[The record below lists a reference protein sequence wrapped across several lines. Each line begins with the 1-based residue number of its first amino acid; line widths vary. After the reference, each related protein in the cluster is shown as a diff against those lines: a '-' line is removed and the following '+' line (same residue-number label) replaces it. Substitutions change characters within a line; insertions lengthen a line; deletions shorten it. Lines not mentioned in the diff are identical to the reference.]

1 MLFIINKVEEPVSL
15 TIVKQEERG
24 RTALQLATGNMK
36 FDLFWA
42 TDKGLIEAIAK
53 RFKVGTT
60 NVKNL
65 VNRHDFYVTDRL
77 TVVGRPKREDVDDFR
92 LDQGIR
98 LTTVPIDLNQRTDE
112 EKSMPRHVIVV
123 VSKDEDSIQAK
134 MNDDRNVLESASF
147 VVDGYRFQVFT
158 IKWSSWKA
166 LKHKA
171 ALYITDKDGKEQG
184 LELGVTPTGKG
195 NRVQDDLIVLTDEE
209 LEKFKEEQEEL
220 KKAEE
225 EAIAR
230 KKEAATNR
238 PRYDRNFNNRS
249 RSQGQR
255 PENDGANKPYA
266 KKGKTN
272 QYGGGYNGGNRPF
285 KDFFDS
291 RDDRSGNRGRKNFG
305 KGNRK
310 HR

>member
-42 TDKGLIEAIAK
+42 TDKGLIEAFAK

-230 KKEAATNR
+230 KKEAAANR

>member
-42 TDKGLIEAIAK
+42 TDEGLIEAFAK

-230 KKEAATNR
+230 KKEAAANR

-255 PENDGANKPYA
+255 PENDGANKSYA

>member
-1 MLFIINKVEEPVSL
+1 MLFIINKVEDPVSL

-42 TDKGLIEAIAK
+42 TDEGLIEAFAK

-98 LTTVPIDLNQRTDE
+98 LTTVPIDLNQRTDR

-171 ALYITDKDGKEQG
+171 ALYITDKDGKGQG

-230 KKEAATNR
+230 KKEAAANR

-255 PENDGANKPYA
+255 PENDGANKSYA

>member
-42 TDKGLIEAIAK
+42 TDEGLIEAFAK

-123 VSKDEDSIQAK
+123 VSKDEDSIQAQ
-134 MNDDRNVLESASF
+134 MNDERNVLESASF
-147 VVDGYRFQVFT
+147 VEDGYRFQVFT
-158 IKWSSWKA
+158 INWSSWKA

-171 ALYITDKDGKEQG
+171 A
-184 LELGVTPTGKG
+184 
-195 NRVQDDLIVLTDEE
+195 
-209 LEKFKEEQEEL
+209 
-220 KKAEE
+220 
-225 EAIAR
+225 
-230 KKEAATNR
+230 
-238 PRYDRNFNNRS
+238 S
-249 RSQGQR
+249 
-255 PENDGANKPYA
+255 
-266 KKGKTN
+266 
-272 QYGGGYNGGNRPF
+272 
-285 KDFFDS
+285 
-291 RDDRSGNRGRKNFG
+291 
-305 KGNRK
+305 
-310 HR
+310 

>member
-1 MLFIINKVEEPVSL
+1 M
-15 TIVKQEERG
+15 
-24 RTALQLATGNMK
+24 
-36 FDLFWA
+36 
-42 TDKGLIEAIAK
+42 
-53 RFKVGTT
+53 
-60 NVKNL
+60 
-65 VNRHDFYVTDRL
+65 
-77 TVVGRPKREDVDDFR
+77 
-92 LDQGIR
+92 
-98 LTTVPIDLNQRTDE
+98 
-112 EKSMPRHVIVV
+112 
-123 VSKDEDSIQAK
+123 
-134 MNDDRNVLESASF
+134 
-147 VVDGYRFQVFT
+147 
-158 IKWSSWKA
+158 
-166 LKHKA
+166 
-171 ALYITDKDGKEQG
+171 
-184 LELGVTPTGKG
+184 
-195 NRVQDDLIVLTDEE
+195 IVLTDEE

-230 KKEAATNR
+230 KKEAAANR

-255 PENDGANKPYA
+255 PENDGANKSYA

>member
-42 TDKGLIEAIAK
+42 TDEGLIEAFAK

-98 LTTVPIDLNQRTDE
+98 LTTVPIDLNQRTDK

-230 KKEAATNR
+230 KKEAAANR

>member
-42 TDKGLIEAIAK
+42 TDEGLIEAFAK

-230 KKEAATNR
+230 KKEAAANR

>member
-15 TIVKQEERG
+15 TIVKQEEKD

-42 TDKGLIEAIAK
+42 VDEGLIEAFSK

-77 TVVGRPKREDVDDFR
+77 TVVGRPKTEEEMKPS
-92 LDQGIR
+92 LENGIC

-123 VSKDEDSIQAK
+123 VSKDDDSVQAC

-147 VVDGYRFQVFT
+147 VVDGYRFQIFT

-171 ALYITDKDGKEQG
+171 ALYITDKDGEEQG

-195 NRVQDDLIVLTDEE
+195 NRIQDDLIVLTDEE
-209 LEKFKEEQEEL
+209 LKKFKEEQEEL
-220 KKAEE
+220 KKE
-225 EAIAR
+225 EAEAAAR
-230 KKEAATNR
+230 KKEAANNR
-238 PRYDRNFNNRS
+238 PKFDRNFNNQS

-255 PENDGANKPYA
+255 SQNNGSGKPYA

-272 QYGGGYNGGNRPF
+272 QGAGGYNGGNRPF

>member
-42 TDKGLIEAIAK
+42 TDEGLIEAFAK

-134 MNDDRNVLESASF
+134 MNDDRNMLESASF

-230 KKEAATNR
+230 KKEAAANR

>member
-24 RTALQLATGNMK
+24 RTALQLATGNME

-42 TDKGLIEAIAK
+42 TDEGLIEAFAK

-123 VSKDEDSIQAK
+123 VSKDEDSIQAQ
-134 MNDDRNVLESASF
+134 MNDERNVLESASF
-147 VVDGYRFQVFT
+147 VEDGYRFQVFT

-230 KKEAATNR
+230 KKEAAANR

>member
-42 TDKGLIEAIAK
+42 TDEGLIEAFAK

-98 LTTVPIDLNQRTDE
+98 LTTVPIDLNQRTDK

-225 EAIAR
+225 DAIAR
-230 KKEAATNR
+230 KKEAAANR
-238 PRYDRNFNNRS
+238 PRYDRNFNNRP

-255 PENDGANKPYA
+255 PENDGANKSYA

-272 QYGGGYNGGNRPF
+272 QGAGGYNGGNRPF

>member
-15 TIVKQEERG
+15 TIVKQEDKS
-24 RTALQLATGNMK
+24 RTALQIASGDMK

-42 TDKGLIEAIAK
+42 TDEGLIEAFTK

-60 NVKNL
+60 NIKNL

-77 TVVGRPKREDVDDFR
+77 TVVNRPKVEGDV
-92 LDQGIR
+92 LSLCHGIP

-123 VSKDEDSIQAK
+123 VSKDEDSIQAQ
-134 MNDDRNVLESASF
+134 MNDERNVLESASF
-147 VVDGYRFQVFT
+147 VEDGYRFQVFT

-209 LEKFKEEQEEL
+209 LVKFKEEQAEL

-225 EAIAR
+225 EAAAR

-238 PRYDRNFNNRS
+238 PKYDRNFNNQS

-255 PENDGANKPYA
+255 PQGNGTSKPYA

>member
-1 MLFIINKVEEPVSL
+1 MLFIINKVEDPVSL

-42 TDKGLIEAIAK
+42 TDEGLIEAFAK

-230 KKEAATNR
+230 KKEAAANR

>member
-1 MLFIINKVEEPVSL
+1 MLFIINKVEDPVSL

-42 TDKGLIEAIAK
+42 TDEGLIEAFAK

-98 LTTVPIDLNQRTDE
+98 LTTVPIDLNQRTDR

-195 NRVQDDLIVLTDEE
+195 NRVQDDLIVLTGEE
-209 LEKFKEEQEEL
+209 LVKFKEEQAEL
-220 KKAEE
+220 KRAEE
-225 EAIAR
+225 EVAAR
-230 KKEAATNR
+230 KKEAAANR
-238 PRYDRNFNNRS
+238 PKYDRNFNNQS

-255 PENDGANKPYA
+255 PQGNGTSKPYA

-272 QYGGGYNGGNRPF
+272 QYGGYNGGNRPF

>member
-42 TDKGLIEAIAK
+42 TDKGLIEAFAK

-184 LELGVTPTGKG
+184 LEFGVTPTGKG

-230 KKEAATNR
+230 KKEAAANR

-255 PENDGANKPYA
+255 PENDGTNKPYA

>member
-42 TDKGLIEAIAK
+42 TDEGLIEAFAK

-171 ALYITDKDGKEQG
+171 ALYITDEDGKEQG

-230 KKEAATNR
+230 KKEAAANR

>member
-42 TDKGLIEAIAK
+42 TDEGLIEAFAK

-60 NVKNL
+60 NIKNL

-134 MNDDRNVLESASF
+134 MNDNRNVLESASF

-230 KKEAATNR
+230 KKEAAANR